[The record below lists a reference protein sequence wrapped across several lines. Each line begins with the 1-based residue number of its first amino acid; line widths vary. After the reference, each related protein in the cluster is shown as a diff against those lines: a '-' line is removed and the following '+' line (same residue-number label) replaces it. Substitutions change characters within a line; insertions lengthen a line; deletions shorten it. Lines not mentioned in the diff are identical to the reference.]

1 VPARLVVLASGEG
14 TTLQAFLDAGT
25 DAEYGATVVAVITDR
40 PGTGAARRAAR
51 AGLRAQ
57 VLTLGEFPDRAS
69 WDAALT
75 AAVGRYAP
83 DLVVCAGFM
92 KLLGPPF
99 LAAFAGRITNT
110 HAALLPAFP
119 GAHPVRDTLA
129 AGVTESGAT
138 VHYVDA
144 GVDTG
149 PILAQVRV
157 PVLPGDDEA
166 SLHAR
171 IKAAEAPLYVETVRR
186 LTREP
191 SA

>member
-1 VPARLVVLASGEG
+1 
-14 TTLQAFLDAGT
+14 
-25 DAEYGATVVAVITDR
+25 
-40 PGTGAARRAAR
+40 
-51 AGLRAQ
+51 
-57 VLTLGEFPDRAS
+57 
-69 WDAALT
+69 
-75 AAVGRYAP
+75 
-83 DLVVCAGFM
+83 
-92 KLLGPPF
+92 